1 LVTDSSQLPE
11 LRLLGDLSRALADG
25 ASASTLVGLG
35 LRRMAEILEAKYCAV
50 VLRNEHGQA
59 RIEDLWV
66 RGRSEAEQRVL
77 LEKVRSM
84 LSGLQLQPAR
94 LSSGT
99 LPEGLVLV
107 EDVLEFSGD
116 AAEIAQALGAT
127 WGFRSFLGAPIV
139 ESGKTRG
146 HVYVIYEEPRVF
158 PPRDTLMTTV
168 LADQLVAA
176 LRMSRQR
183 AFSDQVIRQLPAMM
197 ALLDGQRRL
206 SWVSPQVTAWFGKDE
221 SELLGQPVLELLAT
235 VTDLDLT
242 QRQVPEGPLRI
253 DALPMR
259 LPRWHEGQTSYWDL
273 VIEPVGPDSDHAG
286 TLLLAIEVTE
296 RADRVRR
303 DQEHQARQRQLDR
316 LRDDFVS
323 AASHELH
330 TPLASIIGHAELLE
344 DGLEGPLNTRQSDFV
359 REIQLGANRLQRLVD
374 DLLDYAKLEAGT
386 FSLSPREVDLA
397 ELVRQ
402 AGSSLWPQLQD
413 AGVRLVVPDA
423 ETTLEVL
430 CDPQRITQVLLNLI
444 SNAIRFTPK
453 HGDIRVTLASGPGCV
468 TVSVADTGVG
478 IEEADLN
485 RVFEKYFQGARR
497 SVGARRGSGLGL
509 YVARALVEA
518 HGGEMGVTSV
528 PDQGATFWFDLP
540 LGPQP

>member
-1 LVTDSSQLPE
+1 LVTESSHLPE
-11 LRLLGDLSRALADG
+11 LRLLGDLSRALAQG
-25 ASASTLVGLG
+25 ATASALVGIG
-35 LRRMAEILEAKYCAV
+35 LQRMAEILEAKYCAV
-50 VLRNEHGQA
+50 VLQQEHGHS

-66 RGRSEAEQRVL
+66 RGRTEAEQNEL
-77 LEKVRSM
+77 LDKARSM
-84 LSGLQLQPAR
+84 IASLQMQPADP
-94 LSSGT
+94 LPDT
-99 LPEGLVLV
+99 LPQGLILV
-107 EDVLEFSGD
+107 EDVREFTGD
-116 AAEIAQALGAT
+116 AAEIAQALGET
-127 WGFRSFLGAPIV
+127 WGFRSFLGASLV

-146 HVYVIYEEPRVF
+146 HVYVIYEEPKVF
-158 PPRDTLMTTV
+158 PPRDTLLTTM

-197 ALLDGQRRL
+197 ALLDGDRRL

-221 SELLGQPVLELLAT
+221 FELLGQPVLELLAT

-242 QRQVPEGPLRI
+242 QRRVPEGPLRI
-253 DALPMR
+253 EALPMR
-259 LPRWHEGQTSYWDL
+259 LPHWQDGQTSYWDL
-273 VIEPVGPDSDHAG
+273 VIEPVGSDSDNAG

-296 RADRVRR
+296 RAERVRR
-303 DQEHQARQRQLDR
+303 DQEHQARQHQLDR

-344 DGLEGPLNTRQSDFV
+344 DGLEGPLNTRQLDFL

-413 AGVRLVVPDA
+413 AGVRLVVPDTA
-423 ETTLEVL
+423 TMLEVL
-430 CDPQRITQVLLNLI
+430 CDPQRITQVLVNLI

-453 HGDIRVTLASGPGCV
+453 HGEIRVTLATGPGCV

-518 HGGEMGVTSV
+518 HGGKMGVTSA

-540 LGPQP
+540 LGPQS